1 MRAKKYQNGGKSPSR
16 KVTKGEYDIE
26 IDGVT
31 YIIPGKM
38 VEQIRRDGTVKKR
51 KFVSRSPVA
60 KIKDVTKFP
69 KR

>member
-1 MRAKKYQNGGKSPSR
+1 MRAKKYQDGGKPSQR

-31 YIIPGKM
+31 YTIPGKM
-38 VEQIRRDGTVKKR
+38 VEQIRRDGTVRKR

-60 KIKDVTKFP
+60 KIKDVTKYP
-69 KR
+69 KQ

>member
-1 MRAKKYQNGGKSPSR
+1 MRAKKYQDGGKAKR

-31 YIIPGKM
+31 YVIPGKM

-60 KIKDVTKFP
+60 KIKDVTKYP
-69 KR
+69 KQ

>member
-1 MRAKKYQNGGKSPSR
+1 MRAKKYQDGGKSPSR

-31 YIIPGKM
+31 YIVPGKM
-38 VEQIRRDGTVKKR
+38 VEQIRRDGTVRKR

-69 KR
+69 KQ

>member
-1 MRAKKYQNGGKSPSR
+1 MRAKKYQDGRKSPSR

-31 YIIPGKM
+31 YIVPGKM

-60 KIKDVTKFP
+60 KIKDVTKYP
-69 KR
+69 KQ

>member
-1 MRAKKYQNGGKSPSR
+1 MKAKKYQDGGKGPRR

-38 VEQIRRDGTVKKR
+38 VEQIRRDGTVRKR
-51 KFVSRSPVA
+51 KFTSKSPVV
-60 KIKDVTKFP
+60 KIKDVTKYP
-69 KR
+69 KQ

>member
-1 MRAKKYQNGGKSPSR
+1 MIAKKYQDEGKSPSR

-31 YIIPGKM
+31 YIFPGKM
-38 VEQIRRDGTVKKR
+38 VEQIRRDGTVRKR
-51 KFVSRSPVA
+51 KFVSRSFVA

-69 KR
+69 KQ